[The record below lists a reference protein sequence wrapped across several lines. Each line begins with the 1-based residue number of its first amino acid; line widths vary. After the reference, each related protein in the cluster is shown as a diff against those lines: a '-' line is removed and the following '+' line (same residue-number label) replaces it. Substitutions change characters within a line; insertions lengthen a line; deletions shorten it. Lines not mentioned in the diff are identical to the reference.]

1 MGSAPSALSIV
12 SVTSARPSGAR
23 PDVPAK
29 MTSSIFPPRR
39 ALAPCSPSTQLMAS
53 TTLDFPEPFGPTTQ
67 VMPGSRRS
75 VVAEAKDLKPF
86 SVRLLRCTG
95 RLRGRS
101 RCRERTGR
109 GRRSGLGEAPQAAAR
124 LAPAFDD
131 PVHPA
136 GCVGRRGGRRAV
148 SRRRADY
155 PLQPL
160 PLDGREGSAPRRPA
174 RTRAHGIASTSGN
187 PRPVHARV
195 PRRSVGP
202 SFRPCATVAHRDR
215 L

>member
-1 MGSAPSALSIV
+1 MGSAPSTLSIV

-23 PDVPAK
+23 GRAAK
-29 MTSSIFPPRR
+29 MTSSIFPPRG
-39 ALAPCSPSTQLMAS
+39 ALAPARSTRLMAS
-53 TTLDFPEPFGPTTQ
+53 TTLDFPSRSGPTQ
-67 VMPGSRRS
+67 VMPGSGQRRRRG
-75 VVAEAKDLKPF
+75 EGLF

-95 RLRGRS
+95 GSGRS

-109 GRRSGLGEAPQAAAR
+109 GPARASVKPQTTAR
-124 LAPAFDD
+124 VAPALD
-131 PVHPA
+131 PPP
-136 GCVGRRGGRRAV
+136 GRVRRLRGGRRAV
-148 SRRRADY
+148 PRRRADY
-155 PLQPL
+155 PLQPP

-174 RTRAHGIASTSGN
+174 RTRAHGIPSTSGN

-195 PRRSVGP
+195 PRQSVGP